1 MTTIFFIRHGQTL
14 WNKELKYQ
22 GHSDI
27 ALSAEGLQQA
37 ERVARRLRR
46 EPFTAIYSS
55 DLSRAFITAEKVAEH
70 HSLPVVAMPEFR
82 EVGFGEWEGLKY
94 DQIYAGW
101 SAEIDKFFRYPSQVE
116 IPGGETFHAV
126 KERTDRGLKQLC
138 ERHDGECIAVVTHGG
153 AIRTILCSALGIPLD
168 ALWSFRQDN
177 TAVNIVEY
185 EERHNIIRLVND
197 VNHIY
202 DWESLDPERLPAYN
216 INKKF

>member
-46 EPFTAIYSS
+46 EPFAAIYSS
-55 DLSRAFITAEKVAEH
+55 DLSRAVVTAEKVAEH
-70 HSLPVVAMPEFR
+70 HSLPVVTMPEFR

-101 SAEIDKFFRYPSQVE
+101 SAEIDKFFRYPSQVN

-126 KERTDRGLKQLC
+126 KDRTDRGLKQLR
-138 ERHDGECIAVVTHGG
+138 ERHDA
-153 AIRTILCSALGIPLD
+153 ADFD
-168 ALWSFRQDN
+168 ALPK
-177 TAVNIVEY
+177 A
-185 EERHNIIRLVND
+185 
-197 VNHIY
+197 
-202 DWESLDPERLPAYN
+202 
-216 INKKF
+216 